1 MWVFTPAEYFIKG
14 GQEGRRTMDLKKL
27 TISNFKMFE
36 RLELFFEPGF
46 NLILGDNGVGK
57 TTILEAASVAL
68 SGFFA
73 GMEDVSVRGIYKN
86 EVRYQILKDSNGTPN
101 KSYCR
106 QRSLV

>member
-1 MWVFTPAEYFIKG
+1 
-14 GQEGRRTMDLKKL
+14 MDLKKL

-57 TTILEAASVAL
+57 TTTVGKL
-68 SGFFA
+68 A

-106 QRSLV
+106 QRSLA